1 MTSAAS
7 KFWRLREPI
16 TIAAPRRAVIAVANA
31 PARKC
36 VTRRECSA
44 VIRASSA
51 FRCGRKIREFSFHR
65 PAETAASRTNPGQIT
80 PKRSRKKP
88 SNKGGKN
95 PPSPPIAPTR
105 LVTTLVLFGKYCGTS
120 LNTLPFPRPSS
131 TAEPNAPT
139 LNGRIEPDDISS
151 ANGTMPANTPPQHT
165 RAADAVGKPSSN
177 RAHAGCHDHKA
188 GRTESRI
195 SEAQLE
201 LVSQQQRKV
210 YRQCDESAE
219 RQEVKTRQ
227 RPRQPLG
234 LQQPKHFSNSGGYF
248 PRWRI
253 SREQS
258 KHGRPNQCKRR
269 STVEDVL
276 PTDGLSCQW
285 SEKHRC

>member
-7 KFWRLREPI
+7 KFWRFREPI

-80 PKRSRKKP
+80 PKRSRKKA
-88 SNKGGKN
+88 SSKGGKN

-105 LVTTLVLFGKYCGTS
+105 PVTTPVLFGKYCGTS
-120 LNTLPFPRPSS
+120 LNTPPFPRPSS

-151 ANGTMPANTPPQHT
+151 ANGTMPANTPHST
-165 RAADAVGKPSSN
+165 RAPPMRSESHPPIGRMPAATTTKPAVRNPASPSLNWNWSRNSN
-177 RAHAGCHDHKA
+177 
-188 GRTESRI
+188 GRYTDN
-195 SEAQLE
+195 ATNPPN
-201 LVSQQQRKV
+201 VRK
-210 YRQCDESAE
+210 
-219 RQEVKTRQ
+219 
-227 RPRQPLG
+227 
-234 LQQPKHFSNSGGYF
+234 
-248 PRWRI
+248 
-253 SREQS
+253 
-258 KHGRPNQCKRR
+258 
-269 STVEDVL
+269 
-276 PTDGLSCQW
+276 
-285 SEKHRC
+285 